1 MRDRPLHVLVM
12 FGNGGGRLLD
22 LNDYV
27 GGFSFNCASSLKVQA
42 FSLFCLTIQ
51 LLISIH
57 SLRRSESMPTIE
69 VSSDIACVYGS
80 KRVFLETFRF

>member
-1 MRDRPLHVLVM
+1 MHVLVM

-27 GGFSFNCASSLKVQA
+27 GGFSFNCASSVKVQA

-51 LLISIH
+51 LLISIL

-69 VSSDIACVYGS
+69 II
-80 KRVFLETFRF
+80 KRHTW